1 MTTLRIDI
9 ETHSSA
15 DLPKVG
21 VHRYV
26 EAPDFEVILFGYAF
40 DDSEVCVVDLAQ
52 GEEIPAQVLQAL
64 ESPDVIKTA
73 FNAAFEI
80 TCLSRHLGRQLDP
93 AQWRCTSVHS
103 LYLGLPGGLA
113 NVGRVVGLSEEQQKM
128 TSGWAL
134 IKYFCMPCKATKTNG
149 GRTRNLPHHDRQKW
163 HLFKEY
169 CKRDVETEREVDAK
183 ISRFAVPQIEHDLWV
198 LDQKMNNLGIQVD
211 AQLVI
216 NAIECA
222 LVVKAR
228 LTDEAIEL
236 TGLTNPGSTI
246 QLLAWLQGAEDDAS
260 ITDLTKKTVPLLLAN
275 TDNDTVRRVLELRQG
290 LAKTSVT
297 KYNAMARSMCADGA
311 VRGMTQFYG
320 ANRTGR
326 WAGRLVQFQ
335 NLPTGKLRDLDLAR
349 ELVREGKFEMLE
361 LLFGSVPDTLSQLI
375 RTAFVARPRHKFVI
389 VDFSAIEARIV
400 AWLSW
405 CEWRLEVFAT
415 HGKIYEASAEQ
426 MFGLPAGSVTKK
438 SPYRQKGKI
447 AELALG
453 FGGSVGALTVMGALD
468 MGITEAELK
477 PIVYAWRDANT
488 EIVDF
493 WAACERSAKQAVRSK
508 TPVDLLIAGGRAK
521 IVFTLEKGFLTI
533 ELPSGRKL
541 FYVKPRIEVQDLSR
555 DTANGGSYVVA
566 REGSL
571 TYEGQDQVTKQ
582 WTRVATFGGKICE
595 NLAQA
600 IARDCLRES
609 MFALDAAGFTM
620 LTTVHDEIICEE
632 LIGGPRDV
640 QAAEEIMGRPV
651 IWAPGLLL
659 RGDGFETPYYQ
670 KEID

>member
-26 EAPDFEVILFGYAF
+26 EAPDFEVMLFGYAF

-64 ESPDVIKTA
+64 ESPTVIKTA

-134 IKYFCMPCKATKTNG
+134 IKYFCMPCKPTQTNG

-163 HLFKEY
+163 QLFKDY

-211 AQLVI
+211 AQLVA

-222 LVVKAR
+222 LVIKAR

-260 ITDLTKKTVPLLLAN
+260 ITDLTKKAVPVLLAN
-275 TDNDTVRRVLELRQG
+275 TDSAVVRRVLELRQG

-326 WAGRLVQFQ
+326 WAGRLVQVQ
-335 NLPTGKLRDLDLAR
+335 NLPQNKLKDLDLAR
-349 ELVREGKFEMLE
+349 ELVRGAKFEMLE

-405 CEWRLEVFAT
+405 CEWRLKVFAT

-426 MFGLPAGSVTKK
+426 MFRLPAGSVTKK
-438 SPYRQKGKI
+438 SAERQKGKI

-632 LIGGPRDV
+632 LIGGSRDV
-640 QAAEEIMGRPV
+640 KAAEEIMGRPV
-651 IWAPGLLL
+651 SWAPDLLL